1 MLLIEEKEEDV
12 LSHSTAV
19 HLTTRTWEIKMTPD
33 TFPDHK
39 PQWKYNKMGD
49 HRC

>member
-19 HLTTRTWEIKMTPD
+19 HLTIKDMGNKNDSWHISWSQTSVEI
-33 TFPDHK
+33 
-39 PQWKYNKMGD
+39 
-49 HRC
+49 